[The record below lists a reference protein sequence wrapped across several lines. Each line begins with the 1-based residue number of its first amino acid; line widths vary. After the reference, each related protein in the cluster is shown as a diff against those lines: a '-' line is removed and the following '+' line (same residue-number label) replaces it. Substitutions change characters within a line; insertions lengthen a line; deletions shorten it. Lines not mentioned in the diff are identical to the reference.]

1 VEIALQLLFLILGG
15 LFLGQWLEKEYHAS
29 PLLTIFLPILGLV
42 LGIMMAYKQTLRPKS
57 QNNKS
62 KESSKP
68 IAPLPPEPDDLDDR
82 DP

>member
-1 VEIALQLLFLILGG
+1 MEIALQLLCLILGG

-57 QNNKS
+57 ENNKLND
-62 KESSKP
+62 SSKP
-68 IAPLPPEPDDLDDR
+68 IAPLPPESDDFDGR
-82 DP
+82 DF